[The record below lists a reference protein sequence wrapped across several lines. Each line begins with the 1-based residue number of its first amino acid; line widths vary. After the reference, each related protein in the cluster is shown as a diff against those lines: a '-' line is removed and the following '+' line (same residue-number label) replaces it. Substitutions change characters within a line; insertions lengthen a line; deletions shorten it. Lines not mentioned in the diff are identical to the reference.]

1 MDNFHTY
8 EHLGNRVW
16 QHVSAPVWV
25 REYTGQ
31 DIYTPTRY
39 GAYKSIERVP
49 EGRKP
54 WAVNNVRVAPMATN
68 LQAALNAAIEAAEE
82 FEC

>member
-1 MDNFHTY
+1 MQNFHVY
-8 EHLGNRVW
+8 EHLGCKVW
-16 QHVSAPVWV
+16 QHNSAPVWV

-39 GAYKSIERVP
+39 GAYKSTERVP

-54 WAVNNVRVAPMATN
+54 WTVNSVRVAPISTN
-68 LQAALNAAIEAAEE
+68 LQATLNAAIEAAEE
-82 FEC
+82 FEV

>member
-1 MDNFHTY
+1 MEHFHTY
-8 EHLGNRVW
+8 EHLGCKVW
-16 QHVSAPVWV
+16 QHRTAPVWV

-39 GAYKSIERVP
+39 GAYKSTERVL

-54 WAVNNVRVAPMATN
+54 WSVNNVRVAPISTN
-68 LQAALNAAIEAAEE
+68 LQATLNAAIEAAEE
-82 FEC
+82 FE